1 MIYTTRSE
9 VPYAVIGGIHYS
21 ELTDLAWNNEE
32 SLMVSS
38 RDGYITIIKF
48 DKNELGW
55 KIEYENISKTNQ
67 SLFEWMVKYWDL
79 SKIEATPL
87 KEIIP

>member
-32 SLMVSS
+32 KLMISS
-38 RDGYITIIKF
+38 RDGYITIVKF
-48 DKNELGW
+48 D
-55 KIEYENISKTNQ
+55 
-67 SLFEWMVKYWDL
+67 
-79 SKIEATPL
+79 
-87 KEIIP
+87 